1 MSSELGRGWE
11 GMGVD
16 WGVLKAEV
24 GPGIYWGLLQVWK
37 VTGVDWD
44 AL

>member
-1 MSSELGRGWE
+1 M
-11 GMGVD
+11 D
-16 WGVLKAEV
+16 WDVLKAEV